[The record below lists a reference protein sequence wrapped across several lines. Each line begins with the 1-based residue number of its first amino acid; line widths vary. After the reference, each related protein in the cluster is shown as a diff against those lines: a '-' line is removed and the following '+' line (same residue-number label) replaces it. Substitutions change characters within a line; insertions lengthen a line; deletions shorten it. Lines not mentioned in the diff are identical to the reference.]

1 MRCSADSERGRL
13 RLLFAILIVLFLS
26 LQYRLWVGEG
36 SLAEV
41 AGLKHEIAVQQ
52 EENEGLGVRNRALRA
67 EVEDLK
73 TGLDAVEERARSE
86 LGMVKQGEVF
96 YQVVEPAPRP
106 QQ

>member
-1 MRCSADSERGRL
+1 VRF
-13 RLLFAILIVLFLS
+13 LFAILIFFFLA

-41 AGLKHEIAVQQ
+41 ASLRREITAQ
-52 EENEGLGVRNRALRA
+52 EQEIERLRVRNRALHA

-96 YQVVEPAPRP
+96 YQVVEPVQRSR
-106 QQ
+106 Q

>member
-1 MRCSADSERGRL
+1 L

-41 AGLKHEIAVQQ
+41 ASLQREIKAQ
-52 EENEGLGVRNRALRA
+52 EQELERLRVRNRALHA

-96 YQVVEPAPRP
+96 YQVVEPVQRPRR
-106 QQ
+106 